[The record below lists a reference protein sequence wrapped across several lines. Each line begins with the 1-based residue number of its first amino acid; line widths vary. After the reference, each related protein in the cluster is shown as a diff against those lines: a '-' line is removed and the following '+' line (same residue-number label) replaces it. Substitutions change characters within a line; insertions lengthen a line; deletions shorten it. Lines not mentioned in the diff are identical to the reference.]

1 HMCAQARRM
10 ALPFAFEAD
19 DCSQGCRKEKSC
31 RDYGKGQPCRL
42 THVGKQ
48 ILHANPPGTAI
59 FNRRS
64 IQRRCVTLVPGRTRS
79 ADAEDESPHENVR
92 LGKHESPERP
102 AFLDLPPST
111 SLLELCE
118 GCPKT
123 ALFQKHVAYGEYGV
137 ASGTC
142 DANELVKAGG

>member
-1 HMCAQARRM
+1 
-10 ALPFAFEAD
+10 
-19 DCSQGCRKEKSC
+19 
-31 RDYGKGQPCRL
+31 
-42 THVGKQ
+42 
-48 ILHANPPGTAI
+48 
-59 FNRRS
+59 
-64 IQRRCVTLVPGRTRS
+64 VTLVPGRTRS

-142 DANELVKAGG
+142 DANELVKAGGGRVPGRKYAARKKSGKVIVGP